1 MHSGSAGAQV
11 AEKGASASSRPS
23 REWPLLPLSNWERR
37 DAFLAALARMT
48 PETRI
53 RRARYSWKAWERQV
67 WVGHYPDEVP
77 LINSEFEWIARRSV
91 DLE

>member
-1 MHSGSAGAQV
+1 
-11 AEKGASASSRPS
+11 
-23 REWPLLPLSNWERR
+23 
-37 DAFLAALARMT
+37 MT

-53 RRARYSWKAWERQV
+53 RRARYAWKAWERQV

-77 LINSEFEWIARRSV
+77 LINGEFEWIARRSV